1 MINAW
6 TQSIGSVD
14 MDNKLKLMT
23 QEQMKKRMHDDLV
36 RSERRVLKNK
46 FD

>member
-23 QEQMKKRMHDDLV
+23 QEQMKKKRVHDDLGQ
-36 RSERRVLKNK
+36 ERKK
-46 FD
+46 GIKK